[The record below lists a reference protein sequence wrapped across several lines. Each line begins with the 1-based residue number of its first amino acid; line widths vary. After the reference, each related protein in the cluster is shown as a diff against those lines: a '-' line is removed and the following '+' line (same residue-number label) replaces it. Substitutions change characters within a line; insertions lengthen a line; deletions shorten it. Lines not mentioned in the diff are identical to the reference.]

1 MPSPDTLP
9 DMKTQRLIVPILLL
23 GSALIPPVFGAA
35 LAPVPP
41 QATIRL
47 ATVEVRVAPDHRDW
61 SYQTGE
67 TARFTISVVADGTP
81 IDDAVVHYTI
91 GPEIMPPTLEDTVPV
106 PLDGLIIEAGTLNE
120 PGFLRCTVTTEVA
133 GKPYKGAAT
142 AAFSPEQIEPTQAEP
157 EDFDAFWASNLEDL
171 SATPMEPR
179 LTLLPDRCTDTV
191 NVYQVRLRTID
202 PSWGP
207 PAYVYGIYCEPKAP
221 GPYPALL
228 RVPGAGIRPYGGDI
242 GTAAAGAITL
252 EIGIH
257 GIPVDLPA
265 EVYRSLQSGALDSYA
280 TLNLDNRDRYY
291 YRRVYLSCIRANDF
305 LTSRESWDGQH
316 LIVAGASQG
325 GQLTIV
331 TAALDARVTGLS
343 STHPAFC
350 DVTGALHG
358 RADGWPSMF
367 RQWTPGVPSIHTSP
381 ENIATTAYYDTVN
394 FARRVTVPG
403 YYSWGYN
410 DTTCPP
416 TTCYAAYNVITAD
429 KQLGLTLGLGHEYTP
444 EQWEASNRW
453 ILQRLDLADQ

>member
-1 MPSPDTLP
+1 MKNHPFTVPTLLFG
-9 DMKTQRLIVPILLL
+9 LILNT
-23 GSALIPPVFGAA
+23 SAFGTE

-47 ATVEVRVAPDHRDW
+47 AKVDVRVVPNHRDW
-61 SYQTGE
+61 SYETGE

-81 IDDAVVHYTI
+81 IDDAIVHYTI
-91 GPEIMPPTLEDTVPV
+91 GPEIMPPTAEETVAV
-106 PLDGLIIEAGTLNE
+106 PLDGLIVEAGTLNE
-120 PGFLRCTVTTEVA
+120 PGFLRCSVSTEVA
-133 GKPYKGAAT
+133 GKTYTGAAT
-142 AAFSPEQIEPTQAEP
+142 AAFSPEQIMPTQANP
-157 EDFDAFWASNLEDL
+157 EDFDAFWAANLEAL
-171 SATPMEPR
+171 AAIPMEPR

-191 NVYQVRLRTID
+191 NVYQAKIRTID

-207 PAYVYGIYCEPKAP
+207 PAYIYGIYCEPKAP
-221 GPYPALL
+221 GSYPAVL

-257 GIPVDLPA
+257 GIPVDLPS
-265 EVYRSLQSGALDSYA
+265 EVYSSLQSGALDSYA
-280 TLNLDNRDRYY
+280 TLNLDSRDRYY
-291 YRRVYLSCIRANDF
+291 YRRVYLSCVRANDF
-305 LTSRESWDGQH
+305 LTSQGNWDGRH
-316 LIVAGASQG
+316 LVVAGASQG
-325 GQLTIV
+325 GQLSIV
-331 TAALDARVTGLS
+331 TAALDPRVTGLS
-343 STHPAFC
+343 SIHPAFC

-381 ENIATTAYYDTVN
+381 EKIATTAYYDTVN
-394 FARRVTVPG
+394 FARRLTVPG

-416 TTCYAAYNVITAD
+416 TTCYAAYNVVEAD
-429 KQLGLTLGLGHEYTP
+429 KQLGLTLELGHHYTP

-453 ILQRLDLADQ
+453 ILVHLDLTER